1 MMVVKGFFWNYRGI
15 KKMVAPY
22 VKEMLRSLNPEFAC
36 FQETILSNFLEAC
49 LRKID
54 PGKCYLWDW
63 IPAKGKSGGCSL
75 ASRWKGLMLELGGR
89 GVYSSSHNMG

>member
-15 KKMVAPY
+15 KKMLPPY
-22 VKEMLRSLNPEFAC
+22 VREMLRSLNPEFAC
-36 FQETILSNFLEAC
+36 FQETILSDFSEAC

-63 IPAKGKSGGCSL
+63 IPAKGKSGGVL
-75 ASRWKGLMLELGGR
+75 TGLKVERFDVGVRRQGGLFFIT
-89 GVYSSSHNMG
+89 